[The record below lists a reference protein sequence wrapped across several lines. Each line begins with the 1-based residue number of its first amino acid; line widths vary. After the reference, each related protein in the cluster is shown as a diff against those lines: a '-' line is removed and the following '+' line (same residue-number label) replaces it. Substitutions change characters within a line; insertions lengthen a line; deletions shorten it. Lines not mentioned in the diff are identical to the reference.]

1 MKTFIYSISFNVP
14 LKGREEVE
22 KLLQEFPA
30 FTYDVEEDKEDEVAL
45 FDVYD
50 TFVDK
55 NSQKS
60 EEEQSFENF
69 TNLLEKLHNIKTFI
83 YLISFNVPS
92 KNKGDVEKLLQNC
105 PTFKHD
111 VDILEEE
118 ETALFNVFNNYTNK
132 NSKKS
137 EKEQNVEN
145 FTNLLEK
152 LKTL

>member
-1 MKTFIYSISFNVP
+1 MITFIYSISFNVP
-14 LKGREEVE
+14 LKNKGDVE
-22 KLLQEFPA
+22 KLLQNCPA
-30 FTYDVEEDKEDEVAL
+30 FTYDVEDAEEDVAL

-50 TFVDK
+50 TFFNK

-69 TNLLEKLHNIKTFI
+69 TNLLEKLYNIKTFI
-83 YLISFNVPS
+83 YLISFNAPL
-92 KNKGDVEKLLQNC
+92 KNKGEVEKLLQNC

-118 ETALFNVFNNYTNK
+118 EVALFNVFNSYANK
-132 NSKKS
+132 NSQKS
-137 EKEQNVEN
+137 EKEQSVEN

-152 LKTL
+152 LKNL

>member
-1 MKTFIYSISFNVP
+1 MTTFIYSISFNVS
-14 LKGREEVE
+14 LKNRRDVE
-22 KLLQEFPA
+22 KLLQECPA
-30 FTYDVEEDKEDEVAL
+30 FTYDVEVVEEGVAI
-45 FDVYD
+45 FDVFD

-69 TNLLEKLHNIKTFI
+69 TNLLEKLYNIKTFI
-83 YLISFNVPS
+83 YLISFNVPL

-118 ETALFNVFNNYTNK
+118 EVALFNVFNTFVDK
-132 NSKKS
+132 NSQKS
-137 EKEQNVEN
+137 EEEQSVEN

-152 LKTL
+152 LKNL

>member
-14 LKGREEVE
+14 LKSRGEVE
-22 KLLQEFPA
+22 KLLQKFPA
-30 FTYDVEEDKEDEVAL
+30 FTYDVEEDKEDDVAL

-50 TFVDK
+50 TFINK

-69 TNLLEKLHNIKTFI
+69 TNLLKKLCSIRTFI
-83 YLISFNVPS
+83 YLISFNVPLKS
-92 KNKGDVEKLLQNC
+92 REEAEKLLQDC
-105 PTFKHD
+105 PALKYD

-118 ETALFNVFNNYTNK
+118 EVALFNVFNTFVDK
-132 NSKKS
+132 NSQKS
-137 EKEQNVEN
+137 EEEQNVEN

-152 LKTL
+152 LKNL

>member
-14 LKGREEVE
+14 LKNKGDVE
-22 KLLQEFPA
+22 KLLQDCPA
-30 FTYDVEEDKEDEVAL
+30 FTYDVEVEEDIAL
-45 FDVYD
+45 FDVFD
-50 TFVDK
+50 IFFNK

-69 TNLLEKLHNIKTFI
+69 TNLLEKLCSIRTFI
-83 YLISFNVPS
+83 YLISFNVPL
-92 KNKGDVEKLLQNC
+92 KNKEEVEKLLQKC
-105 PTFKHD
+105 PALEYD

-118 ETALFNVFNNYTNK
+118 EVALFNVFNNYTNK

-137 EKEQNVEN
+137 EEKQNIEN

-152 LKTL
+152 LKNL